1 MEQTKLINEKYQQQL
16 NDLKLA
22 DPIIIVKNK
31 IKQVPILV

>member
-16 NDLKLA
+16 KDLKLA